1 MSAFATIA
9 AHQLAIQ
16 PQEQRWMIDQLWS
29 QQAVGIVGGE
39 PKCCKSFLGLEM
51 AVAVASGGLCL
62 GRFAALQTGSV
73 LLHAAEDAQ
82 HVVRERLDGIAR
94 TRGAELS
101 ALDIRVVTAPSVRL
115 DLEQDREAL
124 AETVA
129 ALRPVLL
136 ILDPFV
142 RLHRCDENQSA
153 EVAPLLAFLRELQRT
168 WQTAVVLVH
177 HAKKGAGRLRAG
189 QALRGSGELHAWGD
203 SNLYLRRKA
212 NDESLSLT
220 VEHRAAKA
228 AGPFEIALD
237 TADPGR
243 LALQVSS
250 AESSNDSIPPAAPTA
265 PSQQVLNAL
274 GRAARPLTLVEL
286 RAACQ
291 IRTQRVCAAL
301 AALVADGQI
310 RKTAAGY
317 ELAPEKLLPL
327 PAAPRATRKR

>member
-1 MSAFATIA
+1 
-9 AHQLAIQ
+9 
-16 PQEQRWMIDQLWS
+16 
-29 QQAVGIVGGE
+29 
-39 PKCCKSFLGLEM
+39 M

-62 GRFAALQTGSV
+62 GRFAALQTGPV

-129 ALRPVLL
+129 VLRPVLL

-203 SNLYLRRKA
+203 SNLYLRRNA
-212 NDESLSLT
+212 HDERLSLT

-228 AGPFEIALD
+228 VGPFEIALD
-237 TADPGR
+237 SADQGW
-243 LALQVSS
+243 LALQVKSI
-250 AESSNDSIPPAAPTA
+250 EPNDRLPPAAPIA
-265 PSQQVLNAL
+265 PSQRVLNAL
-274 GRAARPLTLVEL
+274 GQATRPLTLVEL
-286 RAACQ
+286 RATCQ
-291 IRTQRVCAAL
+291 IRTQRVCEAL

-310 RKTAAGY
+310 RKTEAGY
-317 ELAPEKLLPL
+317 AL
-327 PAAPRATRKR
+327 TS